1 MNQFFQAADSSSF
14 LKSKRFRC
22 DFKKLSLEFSC
33 QGEQTNRL
41 LRNFLFSLFW
51 RLRAS
56 FVLHHVLDMNQ
67 FAIIACIGSLILTL
81 TWPVASIDQW
91 AFDSGQPGSSCSNS
105 DVNFLRPQ
113 MARAVRIAKVTGN
126 WLPKHRVTGMTSS
139 KPAFARKLLGFNYAQ
154 FARIPFLGGKIY
166 DTYAPGVA
174 NLLEETGIQN
184 ALGGSLNVVRIP
196 RAYESPSTGFA
207 SRVAQITDSSQSWY
221 TAVVETS
228 AMWKIVVGE
237 IQIVL

>member
-1 MNQFFQAADSSSF
+1 MEGIRARGSIFPSCRLILDSSF

-22 DFKKLSLEFSC
+22 EFKKLSLEFPC

-41 LRNFLFSLFW
+41 LRDFLSSLFW

-91 AFDSGQPGSSCSNS
+91 AFDSGQPDSSCSNS

-113 MARAVRIAKVTGN
+113 MVRAVRIANVTGN
-126 WLPKHRVTGMTSS
+126 WLPKHRLTGIASS
-139 KPAFARKLLGFNYAQ
+139 KPAFARKLLGLKYAQ
-154 FARIPFLGGKIY
+154 FAQIPFLGGTIY
-166 DTYAPGVA
+166 SNYASGVA
-174 NLLEETGIQN
+174 NLLGETGIRS
-184 ALGGSLNVVRIP
+184 ALGGSHNVVRFP
-196 RAYESPSTGFA
+196 RAYEGPSTGFA

-221 TAVVETS
+221 TAVVET
-228 AMWKIVVGE
+228 
-237 IQIVL
+237 